1 MNILIFGA
9 TGMVG
14 QGVLREC
21 LLSPEVTSVRAVVRS
36 STGVVHDKFKEIIH
50 GDMFDLSPVASR
62 LGGVDACL
70 FVLGVSSFR
79 MKEDTYTHLTYDLT
93 MSVATVLDRLNPGM
107 RFEYVSGAS
116 TDSTEEG
123 KSMWARVKGR
133 TENALLRLF
142 PGRAF
147 MFRPGV
153 IQALN
158 GAKTKT
164 PLYNAAYIVLSPVIG
179 LLRRVYPQ
187 TILDTE
193 RVGRAMVNVAARGFS
208 KPILETGDIADAA
221 A

>member
-1 MNILIFGA
+1 MNVLIFGA

-21 LLSPEVTSVRAVVRS
+21 LLSPEVSSVRAVVRS
-36 STGVVHDKFKEIIH
+36 STGVVHEKLEEIIH
-50 GDMFDLSPVASR
+50 GDMFDLAPVADR
-62 LGGVDACL
+62 LRDVDACL
-70 FVLGVSSFR
+70 FVLGVSSLG
-79 MKEDTYTHLTYDLT
+79 MKEDAYTRLTYNLT
-93 MSVATVLDRLNPGM
+93 MDIATLLNRLNPAM
-107 RFEYVSGAS
+107 RFEYVSGAG
-116 TDSTEEG
+116 TDSTETG

-133 TENALLRLF
+133 TENALIRLF

-158 GAKTKT
+158 GAKSKT
-164 PLYNAAYIVLSPVIG
+164 PLYNVLYVVISPLIG
-179 LLRRVYPQ
+179 LLRRAYPR

-208 KPILETGDIADAA
+208 KPILETGDVADAA
-221 A
+221 G